1 MIKKKE
7 RKTMAKNWTM
17 AEAAKAVKEN
27 DMVAIADL
35 GKRFPLMM
43 HLLNKG
49 IAGDG
54 EAVVELFGAIP
65 EYLTANKVNTA
76 IKNVVGDGDVE
87 EDEEE
92 EAVEESKKKADKPAK
107 KAAKEADDADDEA
120 DDYDSMTGNELVA
133 LCKERGIWSKL
144 KDKKKAGMIAGL
156 RAADANGDVAED
168 DDVEDEDGDEY
179 LEMSP
184 QELFKECKKRGLK
197 PEMKKPAKYYIEM
210 LKKDD
215 MAADDAD
222 AEDDDWEDDEEEEE
236 KKTPKKSD
244 KKSAKKAKKEVEDD
258 DDDDEDWDI

>member
-1 MIKKKE
+1 
-7 RKTMAKNWTM
+7 MAKNWTM
-17 AEAAKAVKEN
+17 AEAAKAVKNN

-35 GKRFPLMM
+35 GRRFPLMI
-43 HLLNKG
+43 HLLTKG

-54 EAVVELFGAIP
+54 EAVAELFEAIP

-76 IKNVVGDGDVE
+76 IKNVVGDGDAE
-87 EDEEE
+87 DDEEE
-92 EAVEESKKKADKPAK
+92 IEEPKNKPAK
-107 KAAKEADDADDEA
+107 KAVKEADNEDEDGEEA

-156 RAADANGDVAED
+156 RAADANGDGAED
-168 DDVEDEDGDEY
+168 DTEDEDGDEY
-179 LEMSP
+179 SEMTP

-197 PEMKKPAKYYIEM
+197 PEMKKSAKHYIEM

-215 MAADDAD
+215 AAADD

-258 DDDDEDWDI
+258 DDDEDWDI

>member
-1 MIKKKE
+1 
-7 RKTMAKNWTM
+7 MAKNWTM
-17 AEAAKAVKEN
+17 AEAAKAVKNN

-43 HLLNKG
+43 NLLTRG

-54 EAVVELFGAIP
+54 DAVAELFEAIP

-87 EDEEE
+87 DEEE
-92 EAVEESKKKADKPAK
+92 AEEQEPKKKADKPAK
-107 KAAKEADDADDEA
+107 KAAKEADDDADDEA

-133 LCKERGIWSKL
+133 LCKKRGIWSKL

-156 RAADANGDVAED
+156 RAADANDGVVED
-168 DDVEDEDGDEY
+168 DDVEDDEDGDEY
-179 LEMSP
+179 SEMTP

-215 MAADDAD
+215 AAEDDN
-222 AEDDDWEDDEEEEE
+222 AEDDDWEDDEEEE
-236 KKTPKKSD
+236 KTPKKSD

>member
-1 MIKKKE
+1 
-7 RKTMAKNWTM
+7 MAKNWTM
-17 AEAAKAVKEN
+17 AEAAKAVKNN

-43 HLLNKG
+43 SLLTRG

-54 EAVVELFGAIP
+54 DAVAELFKAIP
-65 EYLTANKVNTA
+65 EYLTANKVNAA
-76 IKNVVGDGDVE
+76 IKNVVGDGE
-87 EDEEE
+87 IEDDEE
-92 EAVEESKKKADKPAK
+92 EAVEEPKKKADKPAK
-107 KAAKEADDADDEA
+107 KTAKDVDNEDEEA

-156 RAADANGDVAED
+156 RAADANDDVEE

-179 LEMSP
+179 SEMSP

-215 MAADDAD
+215 AAAD
-222 AEDDDWEDDEEEEE
+222 EDEDEDWEDEEEDE
-236 KKTPKKSD
+236 KPAKPAKKVD
-244 KKSAKKAKKEVEDD
+244 KKPVKKAAKKEVEEDED
-258 DDDDEDWDI
+258 EDEDWDI

>member
-1 MIKKKE
+1 
-7 RKTMAKNWTM
+7 MAKNWTM
-17 AEAAKAVKEN
+17 AEAAKAVKNN

-43 HLLNKG
+43 SLLTRG

-54 EAVVELFGAIP
+54 DAVAELFKAIP

-76 IKNVVGDGDVE
+76 IKNVVGDGDI
-87 EDEEE
+87 EDDEE
-92 EAVEESKKKADKPAK
+92 EAVDESKKKADKPAK
-107 KAAKEADDADDEA
+107 KAAKVTEDEEDTDEDA

-156 RAADANGDVAED
+156 RAADANGDDVED
-168 DDVEDEDGDEY
+168 DAEDEDGDEY
-179 LEMSP
+179 SEMSP

-215 MAADDAD
+215 AAAD
-222 AEDDDWEDDEEEEE
+222 EDEDEDWEDEEEDE
-236 KKTPKKSD
+236 KPAKPAKKAD
-244 KKSAKKAKKEVEDD
+244 KKPTKKAAKKEVEEDED
-258 DDDDEDWDI
+258 EDEDWDI

>member
-1 MIKKKE
+1 
-7 RKTMAKNWTM
+7 MAKNWTM
-17 AEAAKAVKEN
+17 AEAAKAVKTN

-43 HLLNKG
+43 NLLTRG

-54 EAVVELFGAIP
+54 DAVADLFEAIP

-87 EDEEE
+87 DEEE
-92 EAVEESKKKADKPAK
+92 AEEQEPKNKPAK
-107 KAAKEADDADDEA
+107 KAAKEVEDADDEA

-133 LCKERGIWSKL
+133 LCKKRGIWSKL

-156 RAADANGDVAED
+156 RAADANDGVVED
-168 DDVEDEDGDEY
+168 DDVEDEDDDEY
-179 LEMSP
+179 SEMSP

-215 MAADDAD
+215 AADDAD

>member
-1 MIKKKE
+1 
-7 RKTMAKNWTM
+7 MAKNWTM
-17 AEAAKAVKEN
+17 AEAAKAVKTN

-43 HLLNKG
+43 NLLTRG

-54 EAVVELFGAIP
+54 DAVAELFEAIP

-87 EDEEE
+87 DEEE
-92 EAVEESKKKADKPAK
+92 VEEQEPKNKPAK
-107 KAAKEADDADDEA
+107 KATKEVEDVDDEA

-133 LCKERGIWSKL
+133 LCKKRGIWSKL

-156 RAADANGDVAED
+156 RAADANDGVVED
-168 DDVEDEDGDEY
+168 DDVEDEDDDEY
-179 LEMSP
+179 SEMSP

-236 KKTPKKSD
+236 KKAPKKSD